1 MDETY
6 SIHNEIKEFID
17 GKMICAYAVEKD
29 HVKIIT
35 LEGHNII
42 IDWEPSHITI
52 VSVNG
57 VADGND
63 YECLEQVLSKY
74 SPLYS
79 EAHNKL
85 IYDKLLKL
93 Q

>member
-1 MDETY
+1 MDEKY
-6 SIHNEIKEFID
+6 SIHNEIKEFIE
-17 GKMICAYAVEKD
+17 GKMISAYTVEMD
-29 HVKIIT
+29 HVHITT
-35 LEGHNII
+35 LEGHCII

-57 VADGND
+57 AADGSD